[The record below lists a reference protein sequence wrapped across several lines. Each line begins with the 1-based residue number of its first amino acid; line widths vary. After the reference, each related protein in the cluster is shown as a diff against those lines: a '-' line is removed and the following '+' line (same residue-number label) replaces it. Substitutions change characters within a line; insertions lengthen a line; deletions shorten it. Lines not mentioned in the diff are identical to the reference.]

1 MSVQAPSARRSDS
14 AHLHEAPLPAGRP
27 FPWRAALALVC
38 ALAVVYHWLQSR
50 GHVTPA
56 VFTDELLFSE
66 LARSIAAGEGFVVR
80 DQPLFFPAFV
90 PSLMQA
96 PAWLAGST
104 PLAYASAKALNTVL
118 MCSAALPAFWLARQL
133 VRPAY
138 ALIVAAATV
147 AGGGMLYH
155 GYLTSEAVA
164 YPVFLLAVA
173 VSVRALAAPSI
184 SSDVI
189 AVAVLFLAVLT
200 RAQFVVLPLV
210 FVLAVLLVG
219 RPLRRHLTALA
230 ALGGAAVLALI
241 AGASVLG
248 FYEGARTLDYPLGE
262 TLRWTAWTAAL
273 LPFGAGLLV
282 VPGAV
287 LGLAYAV
294 SREHRAAQ
302 RAFGVVTALLLT
314 LMPLQAGLIAAGE
327 SHKPFERYVFYL
339 VPLVFIAFFAFAE
352 RSVSGR
358 RLYAG
363 IALGLAGFALLV
375 PFASLALDPF
385 SFDSPTLS
393 AVETRGRWT
402 SQGDAAALFAA
413 AGVLGA
419 VAAVALQRRPALLGI
434 ACVVLAFSIGVAAY
448 DGDRRMTRRTLA
460 SLAGSQPD
468 WLERSGIPRADVLA
482 LPGGSL
488 HSGWVLESWNRNVGR
503 TLHLGDVPH
512 DQLPYTQV
520 AIQTDGAVVTVAG
533 EPVRS
538 RYLVVNDAG
547 TQVELDGR
555 LITRP
560 RPGLSLYRTDGM
572 LRLSSYAEGFDRDG
586 WARSVASYRVWPA
599 GVSRGSYYLKLS
611 LPRGRRARLVEA
623 EAGPVQRRVLLRP
636 GASIT
641 LRVPVSGRPLP
652 ELGIRIDR
660 ADFVGADTARPRLVA
675 ARVNTL
681 RFVSEV
687 GGARLKPGTPRTPV
701 KGSRN

>member
-1 MSVQAPSARRSDS
+1 VTVEAPSSRRSAS
-14 AHLHEAPLPAGRP
+14 AHLREAPEPAARA
-27 FPWRAALALVC
+27 FPWAVALAVVC
-38 ALAVVYHWLQSR
+38 AVGVVYHWLQSR
-50 GHVTPA
+50 GHATPA

-90 PSLMQA
+90 PALLQA

-104 PLAYASAKALNTVL
+104 PLAYALAKTLNTVL
-118 MCSAALPAFWLARQL
+118 MCSAALPAYWLARQL

-138 ALIVAAATV
+138 AVIVAAASV

-173 VSVRALAAPSI
+173 VCVRALAAPSV
-184 SSDVI
+184 SRDAI

-210 FVLAVLLVG
+210 FIVSVLLVG
-219 RPLRRHLTALA
+219 RPLRRHATALA
-230 ALGGAAVLALI
+230 ALGGAGVLGLI

-248 FYEGARTLDYPLGE
+248 FYEGARTLEYPLGE

-273 LPFGAGLLV
+273 LPFGAGLLI

-294 SREHRAAQ
+294 SRERRASE
-302 RAFGVVTALLLT
+302 RAFGVVTTLLLA
-314 LMPLQAGLIAAGE
+314 LMPLQAGLIASGE

-339 VPLVFIAFFAFAE
+339 VPLVFIAFFTFAE

-358 RLYAG
+358 RLYACV
-363 IALGLAGFALLV
+363 ALGLAGLALLV

-393 AVETRGRWT
+393 AVETLGRWT

-419 VAAVALQRRPALLGI
+419 VAAVVLQQRPALLGI
-434 ACVVLAFSIGVAAY
+434 ACVVLAFSVGVAAY
-448 DGDRRMTRRTLA
+448 DGDRRMTQRTLA
-460 SLAGSQPD
+460 SLAGPQPD
-468 WLERSGIPRADVLA
+468 WLERSGIEKADVLQ

-503 TLHLGDVPH
+503 TFHLDVPP
-512 DQLPYTQV
+512 DQLPYTSV
-520 AIQTDGAVVTVAG
+520 GLSRDGTVTTGVG
-533 EPVRS
+533 EPIRS
-538 RYLVVNDAG
+538 RYLVVDESGTQIELAG
-547 TQVELDGR
+547 TRVRRVRE
-555 LITRP
+555 
-560 RPGLSLYRTDGM
+560 GLSLYRTEGP
-572 LRLSSYAEGFDRDG
+572 LRLSSFATGLHPDG
-586 WARSVASYRVWPA
+586 WIRSVASYVVF
-599 GVSRGSYYLKLS
+599 G
-611 LPRGRRARLVEA
+611 RGRGHYRVALTLPEGRQARQVELETGPIRRTLLLSPGKTVSARL
-623 EAGPVQRRVLLRP
+623 
-636 GASIT
+636 
-641 LRVPVSGRPLP
+641 PVSGPLA
-652 ELGIRIDR
+652 IRVDR
-660 ADFVGADTARPRLVA
+660 ADLIDIDKPRPRLVG
-675 ARVNTL
+675 ARVSDL
-681 RFVSEV
+681 RFIPL
-687 GGARLKPGTPRTPV
+687 R
-701 KGSRN
+701 GSRN